1 MLKKNGEKVHFNVG
15 TQVSHRSQRV
25 KSNKNPGKQ
34 FSGGQFSWGA
44 YFRGVILR
52 GAILSRAF
60 FRGAFFPGAFF
71 RAPEDVFINAV

>member
-15 TQVSHRSQRV
+15 TQVSHRGQRV

-44 YFRGVILR
+44 YFWGVIFS
-52 GAILSRAF
+52 GAF

-71 RAPEDVFINAV
+71 RTPI

>member
-1 MLKKNGEKVHFNVG
+1 MLKKNGENVHFNVG

-44 YFRGVILR
+44 YFWGVIFS
-52 GAILSRAF
+52 GAF
-60 FRGAFFPGAFF
+60 FRGALFPGAFF
-71 RAPEDVFINAV
+71 RTPI

>member
-1 MLKKNGEKVHFNVG
+1 MLKKNGEKVHFNVR

-44 YFRGVILR
+44 YFWGVIFS
-52 GAILSRAF
+52 GAF

-71 RAPEDVFINAV
+71 RTPI

>member
-44 YFRGVILR
+44 YFWGVIFS
-52 GAILSRAF
+52 GAF

-71 RAPEDVFINAV
+71 RTPI

>member
-1 MLKKNGEKVHFNVG
+1 MLKKNGERVHFNVG

-44 YFRGVILR
+44 YFWGVIFS
-52 GAILSRAF
+52 GAF

-71 RAPEDVFINAV
+71 RTPI